1 MSSLRL
7 CRLLG
12 CLLVWSALTLPIAVA
27 QTGSY
32 QLVGNQLKLPAQVE
46 FESRSDELK
55 PDSESVLHIVKNY
68 LNEKSSIT
76 TLRIEVHSD
85 SQGGGAYNQQLS
97 ERRALSVGR
106 WLVSRGV
113 DCKRLIAVGFGETKP
128 IADNTTPGGR
138 AQNRRVAFV
147 NAALRGRPIGG
158 LPLDGGGKAVG
169 DLCSDRRT
177 NTTAAPT
184 P

>member
-1 MSSLRL
+1 MPPLRP

-12 CLLVWSALTLPIAVA
+12 FLFVWSALAAPVAVA
-27 QTGSY
+27 QTSGY

-46 FESRSDELK
+46 FESRSDKLK
-55 PDSESVLHIVKNY
+55 PESESVLHIVKNY
-68 LNEKSSIT
+68 LVEKSAIT

-85 SQGGGAYNQQLS
+85 SQGSGAYNQQLS

-106 WLVSRGV
+106 WLMSRGV

-128 IADNTTPGGR
+128 IADNATPEGR

-147 NAALRGRPIGG
+147 NAALRGRPIGDM
-158 LPLDGGGKAVG
+158 PLDGGGQAAG

-177 NTTAAPT
+177 NTIAAPT

>member
-7 CRLLG
+7 FRLLG
-12 CLLVWSALTLPIAVA
+12 SLLIGSVLAAPFAVA
-27 QTGSY
+27 QSSSY
-32 QLVGNQLKLPAQVE
+32 QLADNQLKLPAPVE
-46 FESRSDELK
+46 FELRSDKLK
-55 PDSESVLHIVKNY
+55 PESESVLQIVKNY
-68 LNEKSSIT
+68 LGEKSAIT

-85 SQGGGAYNQQLS
+85 SQGAGAYNQQLS

-106 WLVSRGV
+106 WLVSRGI

-128 IADNTTPGGR
+128 IADNATPEGR

-158 LPLDGGGKAVG
+158 MPLDGGGKSAG
-169 DLCSDRRT
+169 DLCSEQKTRT
-177 NTTAAPT
+177 IATPT

>member
-1 MSSLRL
+1 MSSRRL

-12 CLLVWSALTLPIAVA
+12 LVLVGSALVAPVAVA
-27 QTGSY
+27 QTSSY
-32 QLVGNQLKLPAQVE
+32 QLVGNQLKLPGQVE
-46 FESRSDELK
+46 FESRSDKLRPE
-55 PDSESVLHIVKNY
+55 SESVLHFVKNY
-68 LNEKSSIT
+68 LDEKTSIT
-76 TLRIEVHSD
+76 MLRIEVHSD
-85 SQGGGAYNQQLS
+85 SQGGSAYNQQLS

-113 DCKRLIAVGFGETKP
+113 DCKRLLAVGFGETKP
-128 IADNTTPGGR
+128 IADNATPEGR

-158 LPLDGGGKAVG
+158 LPLDGGGKAAG
-169 DLCSDRRT
+169 DLCSDPRT
-177 NTTAAPT
+177 STAAAPT